1 MLAALRGVLKEC
13 WRLGLMAH
21 HEYARAAGI
30 AAVRGQLP
38 PRRRALNEA
47 DLEAGMK
54 QQVIDQSLVL
64 QSQRSQFSRH
74 GEDDVH
80 VTGG

>member
-21 HEYARAAGI
+21 HEYARAADI

-47 DLEAGMK
+47 DLEA
-54 QQVIDQSLVL
+54 L
-64 QSQRSQFSRH
+64 
-74 GEDDVH
+74 E
-80 VTGG
+80 